1 MERFLAS
8 IARSITTKN
17 WYAALSLALILP
29 DICGWLEDPGKGSKQ
44 RYTEWFDKYL
54 QQKYKNALFGPDIA
68 FLTGGDCY
76 ALRCSLLHEG
86 ADEISRQRAREV
98 ISRIT
103 FSTTGSNLIKVD
115 NEVVLLN
122 VSAFCNKVCEAV
134 RSWLADVGT
143 NQAIKDRMKE
153 LISIKIDS
161 FMLQS
166 GVKVS

>member
-1 MERFLAS
+1 
-8 IARSITTKN
+8 
-17 WYAALSLALILP
+17 
-29 DICGWLEDPGKGSKQ
+29 
-44 RYTEWFDKYL
+44 
-54 QQKYKNALFGPDIA
+54 
-68 FLTGGDCY
+68 
-76 ALRCSLLHEG
+76 
-86 ADEISRQRAREV
+86 
-98 ISRIT
+98 
-103 FSTTGSNLIKVD
+103 LIKVD